1 MTKSAR
7 DQAISFLEF
16 ARWYSHG
23 MLKGIPDDKYTF
35 QPSKTDNHVSW
46 VLGHLAGTEAWICDV
61 VKAPNGDAPK
71 DVREA
76 YGMKS
81 KPSVPAKHTPE
92 QLRTLFEQTRAAFIA
107 WLKTADDAALS
118 QDLSA
123 ATQGFATDPIDAA
136 HKIAWHEGF
145 HFGQVANVRKAL
157 GIEPFM

>member
-7 DQAISFLEF
+7 DQAVSFLEF

-23 MLKGIPDDKYTF
+23 LLKGIPDDKYTF
-35 QPSKTDNHVSW
+35 QPSKTDNHISW
-46 VLGHLAGTEAWICDV
+46 VLGHLVGTEVWMASV
-61 VKAPNGDAPK
+61 LKAGDLGVPA
-71 DVREA
+71 DIAEA

-81 KPSVPAKHTPE
+81 TPSTDVKHTPE
-92 QLRTLFEQTRAAFIA
+92 QLRDAYEKAHAAFIN
-107 WLKTADDAALS
+107 WYKTADEAALS

-123 ATQGFATDPIDAA
+123 ATNGFATDPIDAA

-157 GIEPFM
+157 GIERFM